1 MSDNSSVQRSV
12 VAVEEGFVVEV
23 QSYLQELMNNAG
35 ISRSELAR
43 RMGVSRARVTQIFSD
58 DCTNLTIRLLAK
70 AAYAMGEEPKIESEL
85 TRRLK
90 AAREDEDRQALIRR
104 SGNVVP
110 IWQDTEST
118 NPADVDCVGSDAR
131 LDRLVE
137 RLRAAGGRR

>member
-1 MSDNSSVQRSV
+1 MSENNSVQRSV

-58 DCTNLTIRLLAK
+58 ECTNLTIRLLAK
-70 AAYAMGEEPKIESEL
+70 AAHAMGEVPRVESEL
-85 TRRLK
+85 TRRLR
-90 AAREDEDRQALIRR
+90 AAREDEDRQALIYR

-110 IWQDTEST
+110 IWQDTDST
-118 NPADVDCVGSDAR
+118 DPADADCVGTDPR
-131 LDRLVE
+131 LDRIVE
-137 RLRAAGGRR
+137 RLRVAGGGR

>member
-1 MSDNSSVQRSV
+1 MSENNSVQRSV

-58 DCTNLTIRLLAK
+58 ECTNLTIRLLAK
-70 AAYAMGEEPKIESEL
+70 AAHAMGEEPRVESDL
-85 TRRLK
+85 TRRLR
-90 AAREDEDRQALIRR
+90 AAREDEDRQALIHR

-110 IWQDTEST
+110 IWQDTDST
-118 NPADVDCVGSDAR
+118 NPADVDCVGSDPR
-131 LDRLVE
+131 LDRIVE
-137 RLRAAGGRR
+137 RLRVAGGGR